1 MQTTNHYRLP
11 YLQGSDTVD
20 KLPEALRRFAEGIDN
35 AVHELS
41 QQLEQKGP
49 ESQEELKRAIRQV
62 KDLSEN
68 YAGISQAVSN
78 LLQIHSLRVKPMLEA
93 WENLGSDKDT
103 VLRPLMDRIS
113 KLENG
118 GSAPKLKLK
127 GNQVAVDF
135 TNDVPVIVAGNPSL
149 IDLIKKKTIRLVSGT
164 YTANHQVM
172 TARYELKEI
181 GDSLAATSY
190 IWAGQDDQM
199 IITFTKTS

>member
-1 MQTTNHYRLP
+1 MPRSTERYGLP
-11 YLQGSDTVD
+11 YPLESDTIRSLPGMLQQLSTRIAAVLGEIEEKAQKAASNTNEARRSAKAAEEAAASVP
-20 KLPEALRRFAEGIDN
+20 KLPDGLDEM
-35 AVHELS
+35 
-41 QQLEQKGP
+41 
-49 ESQEELKRAIRQV
+49 LKAWRQ
-62 KDLSEN
+62 
-68 YAGISQAVSN
+68 
-78 LLQIHSLRVKPMLEA
+78 
-93 WENLGSDKDT
+93 LGSDKDT

-127 GNQVAVDF
+127 DTQVAVDF

-172 TARYELKEI
+172 TARYEIKEI

-190 IWAGQDDQM
+190 MWTGQDDQM
-199 IITFTKTS
+199 VITFTKTS